1 MVGKGTHALKMAL
14 MVSEMET
21 SEALREPPGD
31 RKPAGEVTLGAASDS
46 EVAPAVPSPAPQVS
60 SEPDALPRAPALAMP
75 DDTDEEVLDRRMRRA
90 LRTLFEL
97 SEQFDDPQIEFQLSG
112 ALKDFY
118 GFRWRGPGEVVD
130 ATGDHPNPVD
140 VVRWAVSATERM
152 IKTAADPRFETRSR
166 EGVSPRLRKLCRR

>member
-1 MVGKGTHALKMAL
+1 MEGVAEGRGGVAGGSKG
-14 MVSEMET
+14 EPGMET

-46 EVAPAVPSPAPQVS
+46 EVAPAVPPPAPQES
-60 SEPDALPRAPALAMP
+60 AEPYALPRAPALAMP

-118 GFRWRGPGEVVD
+118 GFQWGGPGEVVD
-130 ATGDHPNPVD
+130 VTGAPYL
-140 VVRWAVSATERM
+140 
-152 IKTAADPRFETRSR
+152 
-166 EGVSPRLRKLCRR
+166 EGARAPP